1 MLNDLKN
8 EIILLPPTTPVVIY
22 IGVGAAANL
31 TNNLPQSD
39 YQQFPPFLQDIH
51 NQVPDLNTFLLLL
64 DPRQESPPYVA
75 VDYELPDCHNHYGQD
90 RLKVF
95 AYPKAVYTEPDFN
108 PPEGGENITAIL
120 RELNQFA
127 QEKNLTLVYHDF
139 SGRKT
144 ALLAEYFDHELRGHL
159 DQIVYGLSAREDHG
173 CFFDLTQAYFPF
185 RVDLDKA
192 RPVVKLFNYYKYIVS
207 NTYQESQAELLGYE
221 MRHLADLQR
230 NQIIQIRL
238 NQLKNTNLSLL
249 RQVRKIILNPQ
260 EEAEAELYII
270 NDLPYLYR
278 QMFIDLYTEKEYDL
292 LYELLFNYSANDL
305 DGLAKLKGMDMT
317 GEEILNFITLD
328 ENPYKWYNVINEII
342 Q

>member
-1 MLNDLKN
+1 M
-8 EIILLPPTTPVVIY
+8 
-22 IGVGAAANL
+22 
-31 TNNLPQSD
+31 
-39 YQQFPPFLQDIH
+39 
-51 NQVPDLNTFLLLL
+51 
-64 DPRQESPPYVA
+64 
-75 VDYELPDCHNHYGQD
+75 
-90 RLKVF
+90 
-95 AYPKAVYTEPDFN
+95 
-108 PPEGGENITAIL
+108 
-120 RELNQFA
+120 
-127 QEKNLTLVYHDF
+127 
-139 SGRKT
+139 
-144 ALLAEYFDHELRGHL
+144 
-159 DQIVYGLSAREDHG
+159 
-173 CFFDLTQAYFPF
+173 
-185 RVDLDKA
+185 
-192 RPVVKLFNYYKYIVS
+192 
-207 NTYQESQAELLGYE
+207 ELLGYE

-260 EEAEAELYII
+260 EQAEAELYII

-342 Q
+342 R

>member
-1 MLNDLKN
+1 MINDLKN

-22 IGVGAAANL
+22 IGVGAAANVKH
-31 TNNLPQSD
+31 NLPLSE

-51 NQVPDLNTFLLLL
+51 NQVPDLHTFLLLL
-64 DPRQESPPYVA
+64 DPLQESPPYVA
-75 VDYELPDCHNHYGQD
+75 VDYQLQDCHNHYGSD

-95 AYPKAVYTEPDFN
+95 AYPQAVYTEPDLR
-108 PPEGGENITAIL
+108 PPEGGANITAIL

-139 SGRKT
+139 SGRNP
-144 ALLAEYFDHELRGHL
+144 ALLAEYFDHELRDHL

-185 RVDLDKA
+185 RVDTDKA

-207 NTYQESQAELLGYE
+207 NTYRVSQAELLGYE
-221 MRHLADLQR
+221 IRHWADLQR
-230 NQIIQIRL
+230 TQIIQIRL
-238 NQLKNTNLSLL
+238 AQLKNTNLSLL
-249 RQVRKIILNPQ
+249 RQVRQIILNPP
-260 EEAEAELYII
+260 EEAEQLYMI

-278 QMFIDLYTEKEYDL
+278 KMFIDLHTEKEYDL
-292 LYELLFNYSANDL
+292 LYELLFNYSANEL
-305 DGLAKLKGMDMT
+305 EALAKLKGMDMT
-317 GEEILNFITLD
+317 GEEILTFITLD

-342 Q
+342 R